1 MAVDV
6 RRYKRQGEAV
16 FMGDFISRIGKSSN
30 PNENIGHYGEV
41 TEIKNGTWMLTLTF
55 HENGKVK
62 TLNDTVK

>member
-1 MAVDV
+1 
-6 RRYKRQGEAV
+6 
-16 FMGDFISRIGKSSN
+16 MGDFISRIGKSSN

-55 HENGKVK
+55 HKNGKVK